1 MFNVPNCQGFNK
13 PLGGIAVVILKM
25 LWYHPT
31 CSNSVMI
38 PENQA
43 DIGDLHSLHQG
54 NSKNLN
60 TSKSKGWFIYK

>member
-1 MFNVPNCQGFNK
+1 
-13 PLGGIAVVILKM
+13 M

>member
-1 MFNVPNCQGFNK
+1 MFNVPNCQGINK
-13 PLGGIAVVILKM
+13 PLGGIPVVILQM

-38 PENQA
+38 PESQA

-54 NSKNLN
+54 NNKNLN